1 MSTSVPISE
10 PGAVTR
16 RAGFGAT
23 ARRVLAPTL
32 AVATAAS
39 AIFAAPAVASQS
51 TPGDTATNN
60 VADFSNFDWKPC
72 PPAALADADTK
83 CAETEVPKDYTDPD
97 AGTITV
103 TFSWRPATGSRQGV
117 IAGNPG
123 GPGGSALGMFSDDVV
138 KMPAQVREHFDLIA
152 VQPRGLRWAT
162 PLNCD
167 IADIPLSGVAAGNF
181 GALYSLC
188 ETQMPGYAKTI
199 TTENTARDLNEV
211 RQQLGVD
218 QLSLYGVSYGSD
230 LMSTYATL
238 FPNNTDGIILDS
250 GVDPDDRF
258 FDLGPA
264 REPWRRDALNAMFE
278 WMAERNDTYGLGTT
292 PLAVYKR
299 WSERVNEEVG
309 APGQVYPPPAEVGDV
324 PAAFEDN
331 PEALL
336 PVVNEVLPVL
346 WRGQSLISA
355 LQGKQAQQS
364 KIMQF
369 TFGAMYSESVWPILA
384 DIVKTGELPAPQM
397 PEGVTEE
404 DMLAEINAM
413 AMVETGIICNDNLS
427 AADPS
432 LTPKVL
438 FNGVTNGDMLEINA
452 DGLKSGFKCTGWP
465 AHRAAITPDGSAL
478 TKKPLILH
486 YNHDSAVTGISY
498 EAIEKYMGGDVHVYE
513 GYGHGVLGAKNGA
526 DMVAGLVSDYYLN

>member
-1 MSTSVPISE
+1 MSTSVHSSPE
-10 PGAVTR
+10 RVTR
-16 RAGFGAT
+16 RAGFSAM
-23 ARRVLAPTL
+23 ARRVLASTV

-39 AIFAAPAVASQS
+39 TMFAAPAVANEKPAS
-51 TPGDTATNN
+51 GTAANN

-72 PPAALADADTK
+72 PPAALADANAK
-83 CAETEVPKDYTDPD
+83 CAEAEVPKDYTNPD

-103 TFSWRPATGSRQGV
+103 TFSWLPATGSRQGV

-123 GPGGSALGMFSDDVV
+123 GPGGSALGMFSDDAV
-138 KMPAQVREHFDLIA
+138 KMPASVREHFDLIA

-167 IADIPLSGVAAGNF
+167 IADIPLSGAIAGNF

-211 RQQLGVD
+211 RKQLGVD
-218 QLSLYGVSYGSD
+218 QLNLYGVSYGSD

-238 FPNNTDGIILDS
+238 FPGNTDGVILDS

-278 WMAERNDTYGLGTT
+278 WMAERNDVFGLGTT

-309 APGQVYPPPAEVGDV
+309 TPGQVYPPPAEVGDI
-324 PAAFEDN
+324 PAAFDDN

-346 WRGQSLISA
+346 WRGESFISA

-364 KIMQF
+364 KIMQY
-369 TFGAMYSESVWPILA
+369 TFQAMYSESIWPVLA
-384 DIVKTGELPAPQM
+384 EIVKTGEVPAQQL

-404 DMLAEINAM
+404 DAMKELTAM
-413 AMVETGIICNDNLS
+413 AMVETGIICNDNL
-427 AADPS
+427 APADPT
-432 LTPKVL
+432 LTPKVI
-438 FNGVTNGDMLEINA
+438 FNGATNGDMLEINA
-452 DGLKSGFKCTGWP
+452 DGLKSGFKCNGWP
-465 AHRAAITPDGSAL
+465 AQRAAVAHDGSAL

-498 EAIEKYMGGDVHVYE
+498 KSIEQHMGGDVHVYE